1 MLKSLIS
8 FVLSKIP
15 LWSNDIPTVSDS
27 TNDTTLNNDKH
38 NAVNNDKQNNE
49 FINFLKSN
57 TENAKINN
65 DIFRVQNLL
74 NDVYTLIEQEI
85 QRRDIE
91 FIYDVSPTVP
101 IELVSDNLRIQ
112 KILYNLISYVI
123 DVSDCKNMIVSLDSS
138 TREKSMHFEIT
149 CNDDTK
155 EEIQKNISHDTEEKL
170 TIVKNII
177 SEMKGHC
184 TSNNQSFVYNFTLPI
199 LENELYVETYY
210 TLPDSIQNKKVLLCE
225 KHEISANILKNIF
238 EHFSLKVTIHASDN
252 ISEVKD
258 IIHYDMIVF
267 DTTQLLDIYLRQLG
281 DIKTK
286 SSLKI
291 ISLSNIP
298 SEKRRRHQPNSIVD
312 KYLYK
317 PLSYDT
323 TYTTL
328 YDFYIKQAAHIEK
341 SPLNE
346 NDEIHFI
353 QETKNITPENF
364 QDFNGGHVLLIEDN
378 IINQKIIQSILS
390 KSTMQLQIANNGLE
404 ALAYLDNNPHVDL
417 ILTDINMPIM
427 DGYEVTEKIR
437 EKDTFS
443 STPVVVVS
451 ALNFREEIEKM
462 YTAGANA
469 HLTKPFKIG
478 ELYTA
483 FNMYIQKLTHEEK
496 QIKYVDDVSILDT
509 EKGLRNLENI
519 IRYEDALREAL
530 LSQEQSYEY
539 IKELIIKKEFDTLY
553 NYCKDK
559 KSDNLSIGATGL
571 SNILNEIMIL
581 AENREE
587 AILQTYISSYYN
599 EWKKARQYMNTYLK
613 RTNVS

>member
-1 MLKSLIS
+1 MLNSLIS

-15 LWSNDIPTVSDS
+15 LWSNDPPTVSDS
-27 TNDTTLNNDKH
+27 ANDTILNDDN
-38 NAVNNDKQNNE
+38 QNHE

-74 NDVYTLIEQEI
+74 NNVYALIEQDI
-85 QRRDIE
+85 QRKNIE
-91 FIYDVSPTVP
+91 FIYNVSPTVP

-112 KILYNLISYVI
+112 KILYNLITYVI
-123 DVSDCKNMIVSLDSS
+123 DVSDCKNVIVTLKSS
-138 TREKSMHFEIT
+138 TIEKSMHFKIT
-149 CNDDTK
+149 SNDNTK
-155 EEIQKNISHDTEEKL
+155 QEIQKNISHDTEEKL

-184 TSNNQSFVYNFTLPI
+184 NSNNQSFVYDFTLPI

-210 TLPDSIQNKKVLLCE
+210 TLPDSIKNKKVLLCE
-225 KHEISANILKNIF
+225 KNATSANILKNIF
-238 EHFSLKVTIHASDN
+238 EHFGLKVKIHASDN

-258 IIHYDMIVF
+258 LTHYDMIVF
-267 DTTQLLDIYLRQLG
+267 DTTQLIDIYLRHLG

-298 SEKRRRHQPNSIVD
+298 SKKRRRHQPNSIID

-317 PLSYDT
+317 PLSYGT
-323 TYTTL
+323 IYTTL
-328 YDFYIKQAAHIEK
+328 YDLYIKQAPQTEK
-341 SPLNE
+341 SPLKQ
-346 NDEIHFI
+346 NDDIHFI

-364 QDFNGGHVLLIEDN
+364 QDFNGGHILLIEDN
-378 IINQKIIQSILS
+378 IINQKIIQSILA
-390 KSTMQLQIANNGLE
+390 KSTMQLQIANNGVE
-404 ALAYLDNNPHVDL
+404 ALEYLDNHPNVDL

-427 DGYEVTEKIR
+427 DGYEFTEKIR
-437 EKDTFS
+437 EKDIFS

-451 ALNFREEIEKM
+451 ALNFRDEIEKM

-483 FNMYIQKLTHEEK
+483 FNMYIQNLSHEEK
-496 QIKYVDDVSILDT
+496 EIKYTDDTSILDT
-509 EKGLRNLENI
+509 GIGIKNIKNI
-519 IRYEDALREAL
+519 ISYEDALREAL
-530 LSQEQSYEY
+530 VSQEQSHEY

-553 NYCKDK
+553 HYCKDK
-559 KSDNLSIGATGL
+559 KSDNLSIGAIGL

-587 AILQTYISSYYN
+587 AILQTYIFSYFN
-599 EWKKARQYMNTYLK
+599 EWRKARQYINYYLK

>member
-1 MLKSLIS
+1 MLNSLIS

-15 LWSNDIPTVSDS
+15 LWSNDPPTVSDS
-27 TNDTTLNNDKH
+27 ANDTILNDDN
-38 NAVNNDKQNNE
+38 QNHE

-74 NDVYTLIEQEI
+74 NNVYALIEQDI
-85 QRRDIE
+85 QRKNIE
-91 FIYDVSPTVP
+91 FIYNVSPTVP

-112 KILYNLISYVI
+112 KILYNLITYVI
-123 DVSDCKNMIVSLDSS
+123 DVSDCKNVIVTLKSS
-138 TREKSMHFEIT
+138 TVEKSMHFKIT
-149 CNDDTK
+149 SNDNTK
-155 EEIQKNISHDTEEKL
+155 QEIQKNISHETEEKL

-184 TSNNQSFVYNFTLPI
+184 NSNNQSFVYDFTLPI

-210 TLPDSIQNKKVLLCE
+210 TLPDSIKNKKVLLCE
-225 KHEISANILKNIF
+225 KNATSANILKNIF
-238 EHFSLKVTIHASDN
+238 EHFGLKVKIHASDN

-258 IIHYDMIVF
+258 LTHYDMIVF
-267 DTTQLLDIYLRQLG
+267 DTTQLIDIYLRHLG

-298 SEKRRRHQPNSIVD
+298 SKKRRRHQPNSIID

-317 PLSYDT
+317 PLSYGT
-323 TYTTL
+323 IYTTL
-328 YDFYIKQAAHIEK
+328 YDLYIKQAPQTEK
-341 SPLNE
+341 SPLKQ
-346 NDEIHFI
+346 NDDIHFI

-364 QDFNGGHVLLIEDN
+364 QDFNGGHILLIEDN
-378 IINQKIIQSILS
+378 IINQKIIQSILA
-390 KSTMQLQIANNGLE
+390 KSTMQLQIANNGVE
-404 ALAYLDNNPHVDL
+404 ALEYLDNHPNVDL

-427 DGYEVTEKIR
+427 DGYEFTEKIR
-437 EKDTFS
+437 EKDIFS

-451 ALNFREEIEKM
+451 ALNFRDEIEKM

-483 FNMYIQKLTHEEK
+483 FNMYIQNLSHKEK
-496 QIKYVDDVSILDT
+496 EIKYTDDTSILDT
-509 EKGLRNLENI
+509 GIGIKNIKNI
-519 IRYEDALREAL
+519 ISYEDALREAL
-530 LSQEQSYEY
+530 VSQEQSHEY

-553 NYCKDK
+553 HYCKDK
-559 KSDNLSIGATGL
+559 KSDNLSIGAIGL

-587 AILQTYISSYYN
+587 AILQTYIFSYFN
-599 EWKKARQYMNTYLK
+599 EWRKARQYINYYLK

>member
-1 MLKSLIS
+1 MLNSLIS

-15 LWSNDIPTVSDS
+15 LWSNDPPTVSDS
-27 TNDTTLNNDKH
+27 ANDTILNDDN
-38 NAVNNDKQNNE
+38 QNHE

-74 NDVYTLIEQEI
+74 NNVYALIEQDI
-85 QRRDIE
+85 QRKNIE
-91 FIYDVSPTVP
+91 FIYNVSPTVP

-112 KILYNLISYVI
+112 KILYNLITYVI
-123 DVSDCKNMIVSLDSS
+123 DVSDCKNVIVTLKSS
-138 TREKSMHFEIT
+138 TIEKSMHFKIT
-149 CNDDTK
+149 SNDNTK
-155 EEIQKNISHDTEEKL
+155 QEIQKNISHDTEEKL

-184 TSNNQSFVYNFTLPI
+184 NSNNQSFVYDFTLPI

-210 TLPDSIQNKKVLLCE
+210 TLPDSIKNKKVLLCE
-225 KHEISANILKNIF
+225 KNATSANILKNIF
-238 EHFSLKVTIHASDN
+238 EHFGLKVKIHASDN

-258 IIHYDMIVF
+258 LTHYDMIVF
-267 DTTQLLDIYLRQLG
+267 DTTQLIDIYLRHLG

-298 SEKRRRHQPNSIVD
+298 SKKRRRHQPNSIID

-317 PLSYDT
+317 PLSYGT
-323 TYTTL
+323 IYTTL
-328 YDFYIKQAAHIEK
+328 YDLYIKQAPQTEK
-341 SPLNE
+341 SPLKQ
-346 NDEIHFI
+346 NDDIHFI

-364 QDFNGGHVLLIEDN
+364 QDFNGGHILLIEDN
-378 IINQKIIQSILS
+378 IINQKIIQSILA
-390 KSTMQLQIANNGLE
+390 KSTMQLQIANNGVE
-404 ALAYLDNNPHVDL
+404 ALEYLDNHPNVDL

-427 DGYEVTEKIR
+427 DGYEFTEKIR
-437 EKDTFS
+437 EKDIFS

-451 ALNFREEIEKM
+451 ALNFRDEIEKM

-483 FNMYIQKLTHEEK
+483 FNMYIQNLSHKEK
-496 QIKYVDDVSILDT
+496 EIKYTDDTSILDT
-509 EKGLRNLENI
+509 GIGIKNIKNI
-519 IRYEDALREAL
+519 ISYEDALREAL
-530 LSQEQSYEY
+530 VSQEQSHEY

-553 NYCKDK
+553 HYCKDK
-559 KSDNLSIGATGL
+559 KSDNLSIGAIGL

-587 AILQTYISSYYN
+587 AILQTYIFSYFN
-599 EWKKARQYMNTYLK
+599 EWRKARQYINYYLK

>member
-1 MLKSLIS
+1 MFNSLIS
-8 FVLSKIP
+8 FLLSKIP
-15 LWSNDIPTVSDS
+15 LWNNKPKVSDS
-27 TNDTTLNNDKH
+27 TDDTI
-38 NAVNNDKQNNE
+38 VNNDKQNNQ
-49 FINFLKSN
+49 FINFLKLN

-74 NDVYTLIEQEI
+74 NDVYALIKQEI

-123 DVSDCKNMIVSLDSS
+123 DVFDCKNIIVSLDSS

-149 CNDDTK
+149 CNDYT
-155 EEIQKNISHDTEEKL
+155 EQEIQKSISHDTEEKL
-170 TIVKNII
+170 TIVNNII
-177 SEMKGHC
+177 SEMKGHYS
-184 TSNNQSFVYNFTLPI
+184 SNNQSFIYNFTLPI

-210 TLPDSIQNKKVLLCE
+210 TLPESIKNKKVLLCE
-225 KHEISANILKNIF
+225 KHKTSANILKNIF
-238 EHFSLKVTIHASDN
+238 EYFGLKVVIYPSDN
-252 ISEVKD
+252 ILKIKD
-258 IIHYDMIVF
+258 LSHYDMVVF
-267 DTTQLLDIYLRQLG
+267 DTTQLIDIYLRQLG

-323 TYTTL
+323 IYTTL
-328 YDFYIKQAAHIEK
+328 YDIYIKQAAHIEK
-341 SPLNE
+341 SPLKE

-353 QETKNITPENF
+353 QETKNMTPENF
-364 QDFNGGHVLLIEDN
+364 QDFNGAHILLIEDN
-378 IINQKIIQSILS
+378 IINQKIIQSVLS
-390 KSTMQLQIANNGLE
+390 KSTIQLQIANNGVE
-404 ALAYLDNNPHVDL
+404 ALEYLDNNPNVDL

-443 STPVVVVS
+443 STPIVVVS
-451 ALNFREEIEKM
+451 SLNFRDEIEKM

-483 FNMYIQKLTHEEK
+483 FNMYIQNLTHEEK
-496 QIKYVDDVSILDT
+496 KIKYVDDISILDT
-509 EKGLRNLENI
+509 QKGLRNLKNI

-530 LSQEQSYEY
+530 VSQKQSNDY

-553 NYCKDK
+553 KYCKDK
-559 KSDNLSIGATGL
+559 KSDNISIGATGL

-587 AILQTYISSYYN
+587 AILQTYIFSYYN
-599 EWKKARQYMNTYLK
+599 EWRKARQYINYYLK
-613 RTNVS
+613 NTNAS